1 MPGDMKRLLPLI
13 LGAVMLGAMSQPA
26 GAQTFPDR
34 QVRLVVPFAAGGPA
48 DTLARILS
56 DKLGGFWG
64 QPVVVEN
71 RAGGGANIGTEFVA
85 RAAAD
90 GYTLLLNPSNHVI
103 NAALY
108 RKLGYDPLRDFTPIG
123 ELASYMLVLVVHP
136 SVPATTLAEFVALVR
151 TKPGRMAVGNAGI
164 GTPTHLTSLLFAQAA
179 GLDVVQVPYKGAAP
193 ASTDLLGGQVS
204 AMFNNPVN
212 ALPQIRTGALRGLA
226 VTGAKRLGLVPDLP
240 TVSES
245 GYPGFEAST
254 WYGLFAPAGLPRNIV
269 DKINADVVRAL
280 RLPDVEEKLA
290 AQGWDVIGSAPDE
303 FSAVLRSELDKWTKL
318 IDGAGLRID

>member
-1 MPGDMKRLLPLI
+1 MKQSTLLVA
-13 LGAVMLGAMSQPA
+13 GAVLLGAMWQPA
-26 GAQTFPDR
+26 GAQNYPNR
-34 QVRLVVPFAAGGPA
+34 AVRLVVPFPAGGPA
-48 DTLARILS
+48 DTLARILA
-56 DKLGGFWG
+56 DKLNGFWG
-64 QPVVVEN
+64 QSVVVEN
-71 RAGGGANIGTEFVA
+71 RGGGGANIGTEFVA

-103 NAALY
+103 NPALY
-108 RKLGYDPLRDFTPIG
+108 RKLGYDPIRDFTPIG

-136 SVPATTLAEFVALVR
+136 AVPATTLADFVALAR
-151 TKPGRMAVGNAGI
+151 AKPGRMAVGNAGI

-226 VTGAKRLGLVPDLP
+226 VTGAKRLALVPDLP

-254 WYGLFAPAGLPRNIV
+254 WYGLFAPAGLARTIV

-290 AQGWDVIGSAPDE
+290 AQGWDVIASAPDE
-303 FSAVLRSELDKWTKL
+303 FSVVLKSELDKWTKL
-318 IDGAGLRID
+318 IDGAGLKID